1 MSRILAIVLFL
12 ALPLAASAGSSQ
24 EGVDREHQSAAGI
37 PTLPVNGVW
46 HYAACDCTGIGPD
59 GDPGWMSV
67 PSQSELITVSSSER
81 IVLDI
86 TDLYI
91 PNDDFEVYVDG
102 VLVLTTPQ
110 ATNSGI
116 YIGPDYSNCLCPFAD
131 QAAVQTAF
139 SSPRYSHGSVFLV
152 PGSHLI
158 NIKDPA
164 VLGSHFGTGLA
175 VRARST
181 STSTPE

>member
-1 MSRILAIVLFL
+1 MSRISLIVLLL
-12 ALPLAASAGSSQ
+12 ALPSIAFGGLAP
-24 EGVDREHQSAAGI
+24 EGVDRERTMSAGI
-37 PTLPVNGVW
+37 TALPVDGVW
-46 HYAACDCTGIGPD
+46 HYAACDCTATGPD
-59 GDPGWMSV
+59 GDPGWMSI
-67 PSQSELITVSSSER
+67 PSQAELIAVSSPNP

-86 TDLYI
+86 TDVYI

-102 VLVLTTPQ
+102 VLVLTTPP

-116 YIGPDYSNCLCPFAD
+116 YIGPTYSNCLCAFAD
-131 QAAVQTAF
+131 QGAIQTAF
-139 SSPRYSHGSVFLV
+139 SSPRYSHGSVVLT

-175 VRARST
+175 VRARAKSIVT
-181 STSTPE
+181 RE

>member
-1 MSRILAIVLFL
+1 MFRISLIVLLL
-12 ALPLAASAGSSQ
+12 ALPVAAFAGSSR
-24 EGVDREHQSAAGI
+24 EGVDREHPSSAGI

-46 HYAACDCTGIGPD
+46 HYAACDSLGIGPD

-67 PSQSELITVSSSER
+67 PSQIELITVSSSSPF
-81 IVLDI
+81 VLDI
-86 TDLYI
+86 TDACV

-102 VLVLTTPQ
+102 VLVLTTPP

-116 YIGPDYSNCLCPFAD
+116 YIGPDYTSCLCPFVD
-131 QAAVQTAF
+131 QAAIESAF
-139 SSPRYSHGSVFLV
+139 ASPWYSHGSVV
-152 PGSHLI
+152 IPAGVHVI

-175 VRARST
+175 VRARPKVAPAS
-181 STSTPE
+181 E